1 MGLSN
6 LTSLPLPMILLLG
19 LFTYALVTC
28 TLYVLAHRTH
38 MRTRRHDLL
47 VKIKSTR
54 LEYERQ
60 LMERQKALMADY
72 DVYDDGPLDVN
83 GVAGQIEP
91 ETDAALRKAA

>member
-6 LTSLPLPMILLLG
+6 LPLPMVIFLG
-19 LFTYALVTC
+19 LLAYALVSC
-28 TLYVLAHRTH
+28 TLYVLAHRSH

-47 VKIKSTR
+47 VQIKTTR

-72 DVYDDGPLDVN
+72 EVLDDLVEVVGH
-83 GVAGQIEP
+83 IEP
-91 ETDAALRKAA
+91 DSDADLRQAA